1 MLTLRKSEDRGQAD
15 HGWLVAKHSFSF
27 ADYYDPAQMGF
38 RSLRVINEDRV
49 QPGEGFPTHGHRD
62 MEILTW
68 VLGGALEHKD
78 SMGSGGVIRPGE
90 MQYMSAGSGVKHSE
104 FNASKKEPL
113 HLLQIWIQPDIG
125 GAPPRYGQKSFAE
138 ALGLGGWVLL
148 ASPDG
153 RDGSI
158 EIRQDARLF
167 VAVQDGGAKLVHPLA
182 AGRHAWVQVA
192 RGEVTV
198 NGKLLR
204 QGDAL
209 AVSDEREIELSEARK
224 AEVLLFDL
232 A

>member
-1 MLTLRKSEDRGQAD
+1 MLTIRKSEDRGHAD
-15 HGWLVAKHSFSF
+15 HGWLFARHSFSF
-27 ADYYDPAQMGF
+27 ADYFDPSHMGF

-49 QPGEGFPTHGHRD
+49 QPGAGFPKHGHRD

-68 VLGGALEHKD
+68 ILEGALEHQD
-78 SMGSGGVIRPGE
+78 STGGGGVIRPGE
-90 MQYMSAGSGVKHSE
+90 MQYMSAGSGVTHSE
-104 FNASKKEPL
+104 FNASKQEPV

-125 GAPPRYGQKSFAE
+125 GAPPRYGQKSFHD
-138 ALGLGGWVLL
+138 ALERGGWVAL

-158 EIRQDARLF
+158 EIRQDARLL
-167 VAVQDGGAKLVHPLA
+167 VAHLDGPAKLVHALGK
-182 AGRHAWVQVA
+182 GRHAWVQIA
-192 RGEVTV
+192 RGEVIV
-198 NGKLLR
+198 NGKRLR

-209 AVSDEREIELSEARK
+209 AASDEKQLELADGNH

>member
-1 MLTLRKSEDRGQAD
+1 MLTLRKSEERGQAD
-15 HGWLVAKHSFSF
+15 HGWLLAKHSFSF

-68 VLGGALEHKD
+68 ILEGALEHKD
-78 SMGSGGVIRPGE
+78 STGGGGVIRPGE
-90 MQYMSAGSGVKHSE
+90 MQYMSAGSGVRHSE
-104 FNASKKEPL
+104 FNASKKEPV

-125 GAPPRYGQKSFAE
+125 GAPPRYGQKSFSN
-138 ALGLGGWVLL
+138 GLERGGWVTL

-158 EIRQDARLF
+158 EIRQDTRLF
-167 VAVQDGGAKLVHPLA
+167 VARLDGAGKLAHTLA

-198 NGKLLR
+198 NGKQLR

-209 AVSDEREIELSEARK
+209 AASNERELALSNGK
-224 AEVLLFDL
+224 QAEVLLFDL
-232 A
+232 V

>member
-1 MLTLRKSEDRGQAD
+1 MLTLRKSEERGQAD
-15 HGWLVAKHSFSF
+15 HGWLLAKHSFSF
-27 ADYYDPAQMGF
+27 ADYYDPRHMGF

-49 QPGEGFPTHGHRD
+49 QPGAGFPTHGHRD

-68 VLGGALEHKD
+68 VLEGALEHRD
-78 SMGSGGVIRPGE
+78 STGGGGVIRPGE
-90 MQYMSAGSGVKHSE
+90 MQYMSAGSGVQHSE
-104 FNASKKEPL
+104 FNASARDPV

-125 GAPPRYGQKSFAE
+125 AAPPRYGQRSFAD
-138 ALGLGGWVLL
+138 ALARGGWVTL

-158 EIRQDARLF
+158 AIRQDARLL
-167 VAVQDGGAKLVHPLA
+167 VARLDGAARLA
-182 AGRHAWVQVA
+182 HELGAGRHAWVQVA

-198 NGKLLR
+198 NGKRLR

-209 AVSDEREIELSEARK
+209 AASDDRQIELGEGK
-224 AEVLLFDL
+224 QAEVLLFDL

>member
-15 HGWLVAKHSFSF
+15 HGWLLAKHSFSF
-27 ADYYDPAQMGF
+27 ADYYDPQQMGF
-38 RSLRVINEDRV
+38 RALRVINEDRV
-49 QPGEGFPTHGHRD
+49 QPGAGFPTHGHRD

-68 VLGGALEHKD
+68 ILAGALEHKD

-104 FNASKKEPL
+104 FNASAEEPV

-125 GAPPRYGQKSFAE
+125 GAPPRYGQKSFAD
-138 ALGLGGWVLL
+138 ALERGGWVML

-153 RDGSI
+153 RDGSL
-158 EIRQDARLF
+158 EIRQDARLL
-167 VAVQDGGAKLVHPLA
+167 VGLLDGTAKLVHALGT
-182 AGRHAWVQVA
+182 GRHAWLQVA

-198 NGKLLR
+198 NGQHLR

-209 AVSDEREIELSEARK
+209 AASDEPRIELTEGK
-224 AEVLLFDL
+224 HAEVLLFDL